1 MNAVRDLRTQQRG
14 QTSYANLACPSAP
27 PPSVHPPVPSAAAAA
42 ACNVNAMCRKNN
54 YGCKLRN
61 FCAPTPSP
69 CPCPCPCP
77 LGKRIPCNST
87 PAVQRFLPAREREG
101 GEKEGEQQHIGAA
114 LSSNVQFCCS
124 CHAPLSRGETLVN
137 VLATCCGNCTRTQLE
152 APRGKTSLAY
162 IDIDIDKVEG
172 ERSRRR
178 R

>member
-1 MNAVRDLRTQQRG
+1 MRT
-14 QTSYANLACPSAP
+14 LHAP
-27 PPSVHPPVPSAAAAA
+27 FPLLPPARPPVPSAAAA

-61 FCAPTPSP
+61 FCAPTP
-69 CPCPCPCP
+69 CPCPCPSPAP
-77 LGKRIPCNST
+77 LASVFRVIPHPPCN
-87 PAVQRFLPAREREG
+87 AFCLPEKGRER
-101 GEKEGEQQHIGAA
+101 GEKEGKQQHIGAA

-162 IDIDIDKVEG
+162 IDIDIDKVER

>member
-1 MNAVRDLRTQQRG
+1 MRTLH
-14 QTSYANLACPSAP
+14 APFP
-27 PPSVHPPVPSAAAAA
+27 PPRPVRPPVPSAAAAA

-77 LGKRIPCNST
+77 PVASVFRVIPHPPCN
-87 PAVQRFLPAREREG
+87 AFCLPEKGRG
-101 GEKEGEQQHIGAA
+101 GEKEGKQQHIGAA

-152 APRGKTSLAY
+152 APMGE
-162 IDIDIDKVEG
+162 DIISIY
-172 ERSRRR
+172 RHRHR
-178 R
+178 

>member
-69 CPCPCPCP
+69 CPCPCPSLAP
-77 LGKRIPCNST
+77 MASVFRVIPHPPCN
-87 PAVQRFLPAREREG
+87 AFCLPEKGRER
-101 GEKEGEQQHIGAA
+101 GEKEGKQQHIGAA

-124 CHAPLSRGETLVN
+124 CHAPLWRG
-137 VLATCCGNCTRTQLE
+137 A
-152 APRGKTSLAY
+152 KH
-162 IDIDIDKVEG
+162 
-172 ERSRRR
+172 
-178 R
+178 